1 MPRRKR
7 QNVQLGPK
15 ATSELFKPAR
25 LEVYEALQI
34 GGPSSIAE
42 LAARLGRPADSLY
55 YHVRKLVAI
64 GVIEALPDEEREAR
78 GPGRRGAVY
87 ALVGRLVDVE
97 LNPRSRRSREA
108 WAEGGSAVLRLAQRD
123 FGRALESG
131 EVQPTGARR
140 NLFLRRLKLR
150 LDAAQLREVN
160 EHVEALNELLMRH
173 AENTEGEL
181 HAITCVMTPLEERT
195 ER

>member
-1 MPRRKR
+1 MPRSKQETVR
-7 QNVQLGPK
+7 LGPK

-25 LEVYEALQI
+25 LEIYEALQI

-42 LAARLGRPADSLY
+42 LATRLGRPADSLY
-55 YHVRKLVAI
+55 YHVRKLLAI
-64 GVIEALPDEEREAR
+64 GVIEELPGEAR
-78 GPGRRGAVY
+78 ESSGPGRRGAVY
-87 ALVGRLVDVE
+87 SLVGRLVDVA

-108 WAEGGSAVLRLAQRD
+108 WADGGAAVLRLVQRD

-131 EVQPTGARR
+131 DVRPTGPRR

-160 EHVEALNELLMRH
+160 EHIEALNELLMKH
-173 AENTEGEL
+173 AENTAGDL
-181 HAITCVMTPLEERT
+181 HAITCVMTPLEERS